1 MWAVRERR
9 IIVPRPQQEDQG
21 NVAVEEAPPTGDTL
35 EHDDAGPGPDDP
47 RRISDDGTIIDDGS
61 LVWAQPPPTNV
72 QAVSPTRTE
81 APARRG
87 HTWGQALIM
96 VAGIAALVFGVGAVA
111 LGGLAGPVTT
121 PVVRVF
127 TYPHTP
133 LLGLIEIGVGVVLVL
148 AALVPGGRWIA
159 GPVGVGLVVAGALV
173 VTELDWIRT
182 ELAAERRFGA
192 VPIIVG
198 TITYLGAMVP
208 GKRRP
213 ARS

>member
-1 MWAVRERR
+1 
-9 IIVPRPQQEDQG
+9 VPRPQQEDEG
-21 NVAVEEAPPTGDTL
+21 NVATDERLRTDDTL
-35 EHDDAGPGPDDP
+35 VHEDDQPTPDDP
-47 RRISDDGTIIDDGS
+47 RRISDDGTIIDDDS
-61 LVWAQPPPTNV
+61 LIWAQTARTTV
-72 QAVSPTRTE
+72 QGDVSPWADTR
-81 APARRG
+81 PARRG
-87 HTWGQALIM
+87 HTWGQGLIL
-96 VAGIAALVFGVGAVA
+96 VAGLASLVFGVGAVA

-121 PVVRVF
+121 PVVEVF
-127 TYPHTP
+127 TYRHTP

-173 VTELDWIRT
+173 INEMDWIRT

-213 ARS
+213 ARR